1 MIMAR
6 AWRMAMPV
14 AISSGLKDFK
24 GEEMKKLLALIFV
37 MPFCLLL
44 GLLAIIVFFALNYVI
59 LSWGYG
65 LCFNLFHWLLFIFV
79 LIPVS
84 LLVSFLLAAIPGSF
98 CENIWNWFEDMS
110 WKNTEEKQT
119 MYKKP
124 SEEEIRFFNSL
135 EK

>member
-1 MIMAR
+1 
-6 AWRMAMPV
+6 
-14 AISSGLKDFK
+14 
-24 GEEMKKLLALIFV
+24 MKKFLALIFV
-37 MPFCLLL
+37 MPFCLLF

-84 LLVSFLLAAIPGSF
+84 LLVSFLFAAIPGYF
-98 CENIWNWFEDMS
+98 CENIWNWFEDMP
-110 WKNTEEKQT
+110 WKKTKEKQT

-124 SEEEIRFFNSL
+124 SEEEIIFFNSL
-135 EK
+135 EKK